1 MKVLGLIFIQLL
13 LLESFAWAKG
23 TLQVAELST
32 VRIGDPIRLSVL
44 ATAEDVDQELLAKLN
59 NIVVLEAVQKE
70 GQFEFPSSEVALALR
85 KKLSFQEL
93 QRITLKIPETVKVR
107 AKRNHIY
114 QADLRNQVLSVA
126 TDQCG
131 LKCEI
136 TFSDFRSPELNANYE
151 VLSYRLE
158 TASLRGVGSFVLPL
172 QVETSQGRLQLWVT
186 GALRARK
193 EALVAKR
200 LISVGQT
207 VDEADVQMKMVDV
220 TFAKDGTPSI
230 EDLRG
235 RIAARMI
242 NAGQTI
248 YFSDLKKAIAA
259 TRGQPVKIVIG
270 DGEFEVTTQGLA
282 VDAGSIGDQIKVKSA
297 DTNKLLSGEL
307 IDKGVVKVE

>member
-1 MKVLGLIFIQLL
+1 MKVLGFLLIQLL
-13 LLESFAWAKG
+13 FAQAWAKG
-23 TLQVAELST
+23 IVQVAELST
-32 VRIGDPIRLSVL
+32 VRIGDPIRLSVI
-44 ATAEDVDQELLAKLN
+44 ATTEDVEPELLNKLN

-107 AKRNHIY
+107 GKRNHIY
-114 QADLRNQVLSVA
+114 QADLRSQILSLA
-126 TDQCG
+126 GDQCG
-131 LKCEI
+131 ANCEI
-136 TFSDFRSPELNANYE
+136 TFSDFRSPELNATYE
-151 VLSYRLE
+151 VLSYRLDT
-158 TASLRGVGSFVLPL
+158 TALRGAGSFVLPL

-186 GALRARK
+186 GVLRLRK
-193 EALVAKR
+193 EALVATR

-207 VDEADVQMKMVDV
+207 VAEDDVQTKKVDI

-230 EDLRG
+230 EDLKG

-242 NAGQTI
+242 SAGQTI